1 MFKKILYP
9 TDFSDVAQK
18 ALNFIKELK
27 NAGAEEVVI
36 LHVIDK
42 RFFDAMA
49 WYTTKNL
56 PEIEKDLIKEV
67 TGEIEPIEKE
77 LKDMGFKVKV
87 RIETGDPFTEILRVE
102 EEENVSDMVIG
113 SHGVSNIEEMFL
125 GSVSEKVIRKAKKPV
140 HVIKR

>member
-1 MFKKILYP
+1 MFRKILYP

-18 ALNFIKELK
+18 ALDFIKQLK
-27 NAGAEEVVI
+27 DAGAEEVVI

-56 PEIEKDLIKEV
+56 PEMEKDIIKEV
-67 TGEIEPIEKE
+67 TSEIEPIEKE
-77 LKDMGFKVKV
+77 LKDEGFKVKV
-87 RIETGDPFTEILRVE
+87 LIKTGNPFSEILRAE
-102 EEENVSDMVIG
+102 EDEDVSSIVIG
-113 SHGVSNIEEMFL
+113 SHGISNIKEMFL
-125 GSVSEKVIRKAKKPV
+125 GSVSEKVIRKSKKPV